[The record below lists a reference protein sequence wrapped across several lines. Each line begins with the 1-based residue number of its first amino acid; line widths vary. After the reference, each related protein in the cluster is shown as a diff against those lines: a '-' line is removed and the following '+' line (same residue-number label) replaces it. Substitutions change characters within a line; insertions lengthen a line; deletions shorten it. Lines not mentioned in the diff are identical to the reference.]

1 MPQFNLPHLWPSDFQ
16 MEQFSQR
23 HCSFWSSNAQ
33 LKSLGAQGNPAAVS
47 APLKNS
53 KPKRWPSHESP
64 KTAAMGLLG
73 QQEQLQQIFG
83 KTIEIELYII
93 KYVYIYMYSSSQPQG
108 VPSTFNPHPNYLCSL
123 KNVIKSTPANWRV
136 KDPQYLRSMCTWWS
150 VVSPLKRRVRKT
162 QDIWYILMFF
172 FQPWNSLWL
181 WYV

>member
-83 KTIEIELYII
+83 KTTEIELYII
-93 KYVYIYMYSSSQPQG
+93 KYVYIYICIPVPNHKVFLRLSIPIPTICAHWRMSSRARRQIEEWKIPNTF
-108 VPSTFNPHPNYLCSL
+108 VPCAHGDL
-123 KNVIKSTPANWRV
+123 
-136 KDPQYLRSMCTWWS
+136 
-150 VVSPLKRRVRKT
+150 
-162 QDIWYILMFF
+162 
-172 FQPWNSLWL
+172 
-181 WYV
+181 

>member
-83 KTIEIELYII
+83 KTTEIELYII
-93 KYVYIYMYSSSQPQG
+93 KYVYIYVFQFPTTRCSFDFQSPSQLFVLTEECHQEHAGKLKSERSPI
-108 VPSTFNPHPNYLCSL
+108 PSFHVRMVICSL
-123 KNVIKSTPANWRV
+123 SAQKACP
-136 KDPQYLRSMCTWWS
+136 
-150 VVSPLKRRVRKT
+150 
-162 QDIWYILMFF
+162 
-172 FQPWNSLWL
+172 
-181 WYV
+181 